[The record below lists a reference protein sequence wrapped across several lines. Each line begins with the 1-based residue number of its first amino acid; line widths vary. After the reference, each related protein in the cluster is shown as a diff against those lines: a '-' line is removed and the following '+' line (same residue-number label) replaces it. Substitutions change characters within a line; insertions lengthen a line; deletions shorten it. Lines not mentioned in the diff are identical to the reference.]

1 MKSLCNTY
9 AIIAVQKYIDIK
21 YLVI

>member
-1 MKSLCNTY
+1 MKSLCNIY